1 MYRTLIA
8 LLGALL
14 LTVSAVAQFA
24 PPKDALSVQATASV
38 KQVVP
43 GKPFEILVTLN
54 IKHPYHVNANPAS
67 EKFLIPTTVT
77 IDPVPGITFAAPQ
90 YPKGLLREF
99 AFTGGKKIAVYEGKI
114 VVRVTATPSKQL
126 KGGEVTVRG
135 KVNYQACD
143 DKSCYPP
150 GDLPFS
156 LKLKVAP
163 SAASIDTEGEQA
175 VAQAEQTGASPGSD
189 GAAVA
194 GTFSST
200 PGGAYLQKL
209 QDLLNAGRFGIALP
223 IILLLGLLLNLT
235 PCVYPLI
242 PITISFFSRQ
252 TAGSAARTFGLSLVY
267 VFGMALMYAA
277 LGTAAAALGK
287 TFGFQLQNPWVLGG
301 FAVIL
306 IALALSMFG
315 VYQLQLP
322 AGLRNKARLREG
334 WLGAFLMGLLVGVA
348 AAPCVGPVVVAL
360 AAVVS
365 GTGNVP
371 LGFLLFLT
379 LGIGLGIPYI
389 MLAMFSGAIRRLPRS
404 GEWMVAVEHLFGF
417 ALIGVA
423 IFFLSPILPAMVY
436 KWLMFACLAGVGVY
450 LAAVD
455 KLAKTV
461 RGFFWFK
468 RLLGVALVAWA
479 VMIALPTQ
487 KAEGGHIAWQPY
499 SEAALQQAVAEGK
512 PVVIDFYADWCLP
525 CKELEANTFSDPRV
539 AQAFEGIVALK
550 ADLTR
555 DDSPAVQDLKK
566 RFSIVGVPT
575 IVFLDGTGREQRSIA
590 PGAVRTAGGVLEAN
604 GAIPFVDDTDSEA
617 IRRIRC
623 NDSVSGYRWLFYWW
637 LPEFSG
643 KLVK

>member
-1 MYRTLIA
+1 MHRTIA
-8 LLGALL
+8 LLFTTLL
-14 LTVSAVAQFA
+14 LTITAVAQFA

-43 GKPFEILVTLN
+43 GKPFQILVTLN

-67 EKFLIPTTVT
+67 EKFLIPTSVT
-77 IDPVPGITFAAPQ
+77 IDPVPGITFASPQ
-90 YPKGLLREF
+90 YPKGLQREF
-99 AFTGGKKIAVYEGKI
+99 AFTGGKKIAVYEGK
-114 VVRVTATPSKQL
+114 VVIRVPATPSQGL
-126 KGGEVTVRG
+126 KPGEITVRG

-150 GDLPFS
+150 GNLPFT
-156 LKLKVAP
+156 LKLRVG
-163 SAASIDTEGEQA
+163 AASASAEAEETQV
-175 VAQAEQTGASPGSD
+175 VAQADETPSADGS
-189 GAAVA
+189 A
-194 GTFSST
+194 GTPAAAGSFSST

-209 QDLLNAGRFGIALP
+209 QDLLNTGRFAIALP

-252 TAGSAARTFGLSLVY
+252 TSGSAGRTFGLALVY

-306 IALALSMFG
+306 VALALSMFG
-315 VYQLQLP
+315 LYQLQLP

-334 WLGAFLMGLLVGVA
+334 WLGALLMGLLVGVA

-389 MLAMFSGAIRRLPRS
+389 VLAMFSGAIRRLPRS

-423 IFFLSPILPAMVY
+423 IFFLSPILPAAVY
-436 KWLMFACLAGVGVY
+436 KWLMFIFLAGVGVY
-450 LAAVD
+450 LVAID
-455 KLAKTV
+455 QLAKTV
-461 RGFFWFK
+461 RAFFWFK

-487 KAEGGHIAWQPY
+487 KAESAHIAWQPY
-499 SEAALQQAVAEGK
+499 SETALQQAIAERK

-539 AQAFEGIVALK
+539 AQAFEGVLALK

-555 DDSPAVQDLKK
+555 DDSPAVQELKK
-566 RFSIVGVPT
+566 RFEIVGVPT
-575 IVFLDGTGREQRSIA
+575 IVFLDGSGQEQKALRLVQFEPPDAFLKRMAQFHSLA
-590 PGAVRTAGGVLEAN
+590 TQTAK
-604 GAIPFVDDTDSEA
+604 
-617 IRRIRC
+617 R
-623 NDSVSGYRWLFYWW
+623 
-637 LPEFSG
+637 
-643 KLVK
+643 

>member
-1 MYRTLIA
+1 MHRIIA
-8 LLGALL
+8 SLLGVLL
-14 LTVSAVAQFA
+14 LITVAVAQFA

-67 EKFLIPTTVT
+67 EKFLIPTSVT
-77 IDPVPGITFAAPQ
+77 MEPVSGITFAPPQ
-90 YPKGLLREF
+90 YPKGLQREF
-99 AFTGGKKIAVYEGKI
+99 AFTGGKKIAVYEGTTT
-114 VVRVTATPSKQL
+114 VRIAATPAKNL
-126 KGGEVTVRG
+126 KRGEITVRG
-135 KVNYQACD
+135 KVHYQACD
-143 DKSCYPP
+143 ERSCYPP
-150 GDLPFS
+150 GELPFT
-156 LKLKVAP
+156 LTLKVGAAP
-163 SAASIDTEGEQA
+163 ASADMGEPQV
-175 VAQAEQTGASPGSD
+175 VAQTAETLPSDNATSASASAGS
-189 GAAVA
+189 
-194 GTFSST
+194 FSTT
-200 PGGAYLQKL
+200 PGGVYLQKL
-209 QDLLNAGRFGIALP
+209 QHLLDTGRFGVALP

-252 TAGSAARTFGLSLVY
+252 TSGSQGRTFGLALVY
-267 VFGMALMYAA
+267 VLGMALMYAS

-306 IALALSMFG
+306 LALALSMFG

-334 WLGAFLMGLLVGVA
+334 WLGALLMGLLVGVA

-371 LGFLLFLT
+371 LGFVLFLT
-379 LGIGLGIPYI
+379 LGLGLGIPYI
-389 MLAMFSGAIRRLPRS
+389 VLAMFSGAIRRLPRS

-423 IFFLSPILPAMVY
+423 IFFLSPILPATVY
-436 KWLMFACLAGVGVY
+436 KWLMFAFLAGVGVY
-450 LAAVD
+450 LTAFD
-455 KLAKTV
+455 NLAKTV

-487 KAEGGHIAWQPY
+487 RAEGGHIAWQPY
-499 SEAALQQAVAEGK
+499 SEAVLQQAVSEGK

-539 AQAFEGIVALK
+539 AKAFEGVVALK

-555 DDSPAVQDLKK
+555 DEDPSVQELRK
-566 RFSIVGVPT
+566 RFHITGVPT
-575 IVFLDGTGREQRSIA
+575 IVFLDASGREQEALRLVQFEPPDVFLKRMEQFHSA
-590 PGAVRTAGGVLEAN
+590 AQTAK
-604 GAIPFVDDTDSEA
+604 
-617 IRRIRC
+617 R
-623 NDSVSGYRWLFYWW
+623 
-637 LPEFSG
+637 
-643 KLVK
+643 

>member
-1 MYRTLIA
+1 MHRIIA
-8 LLGALL
+8 LLFTILL
-14 LTVSAVAQFA
+14 LTITAVAQFA

-38 KQVVP
+38 KQIVP
-43 GKPFEILVTLN
+43 GKPFEILVTLTV
-54 IKHPYHVNANPAS
+54 KHPYHVNANPAS
-67 EKFLIPTTVT
+67 EKFLIPTSVT
-77 IDPVPGITFAAPQ
+77 IDPVPGITFAPPQ

-99 AFTGGKKIAVYEGKI
+99 AFTGGKKIAVYEGKV
-114 VVRVTATPSKQL
+114 VVRVPAAPSQGL
-126 KGGEVTVRG
+126 KRGEITVRG
-135 KVNYQACD
+135 RVNYQACD
-143 DKSCYPP
+143 EKSCYPP
-150 GDLPFS
+150 GDVPFT
-156 LKLKVAP
+156 LKLKVGTA
-163 SAASIDTEGEQA
+163 SASAETEETQG
-175 VAQAEQTGASPGSD
+175 VAQAVETSPADGS
-189 GAAVA
+189 A
-194 GTFSST
+194 GTPAVVGSFSST

-209 QDLLNAGRFGIALP
+209 QDMLNTGRFAIALP

-252 TAGSAARTFGLSLVY
+252 TSGSAGRTFGLALVY
-267 VFGMALMYAA
+267 VFGMALMYAT

-306 IALALSMFG
+306 VALALSMFG

-334 WLGAFLMGLLVGVA
+334 WLGALLMGLLVGVA

-389 MLAMFSGAIRRLPRS
+389 VLAMFSGAIRRLPRS

-423 IFFLSPILPAMVY
+423 LFFLSPILPAAVY
-436 KWLMFACLAGVGVY
+436 QWLMFAFLAGVGVY
-450 LAAVD
+450 LVAID
-455 KLAKTV
+455 QLARTV

-479 VMIALPTQ
+479 VMMALPTQ
-487 KAEGGHIAWQPY
+487 RAESAHIAWQPY
-499 SEAALQQAVAEGK
+499 SETALQQAISEGK

-539 AQAFEGIVALK
+539 AQAFEGVLALK

-555 DDSPAVQDLKK
+555 DDSPAVQELKK
-566 RFSIVGVPT
+566 RFGIVGVPT
-575 IVFLDGTGREQRSIA
+575 IVFLDGSGQEHKALRLVQFEPPDAFLKRMAQFHSLATQ
-590 PGAVRTAGGVLEAN
+590 TAK
-604 GAIPFVDDTDSEA
+604 
-617 IRRIRC
+617 R
-623 NDSVSGYRWLFYWW
+623 
-637 LPEFSG
+637 
-643 KLVK
+643 

>member
-1 MYRTLIA
+1 MHRIIA
-8 LLGALL
+8 SLLGVLL
-14 LTVSAVAQFA
+14 LSITAVAQFA

-43 GKPFEILVTLN
+43 GKRFDLLVTLN

-67 EKFLIPTTVT
+67 EKFLIPTSVT
-77 IDPVPGITFAAPQ
+77 IEPVSGITFAPPQ
-90 YPKGLLREF
+90 YPKGIQREF
-99 AFTGGKKIAVYEGKI
+99 AFTGGKKIAVYEGKTTI
-114 VVRVTATPSKQL
+114 RITATPAKNL
-126 KGGEVTVRG
+126 KPGEVTVRG
-135 KVNYQACD
+135 KVHYQACD
-143 DKSCYPP
+143 ERSCYPP
-150 GDLPFS
+150 GDIAFT
-156 LKLKVAP
+156 LKLKVG
-163 SAASIDTEGEQA
+163 SASAG
-175 VAQAEQTGASPGSD
+175 VQTGEPQVTAQSGETPSPDSPANTPVAVGSL
-189 GAAVA
+189 
-194 GTFSST
+194 SSA

-209 QDLLNAGRFGIALP
+209 QDLLSTGRFGIALP
-223 IILLLGLLLNLT
+223 IVLLLGLLLNLT

-242 PITISFFSRQ
+242 PITVSFFSRQ
-252 TAGSAARTFGLSLVY
+252 TSGSQGRTFGLALVY
-267 VFGMALMYAA
+267 VLGMALMYAS

-315 VYQLQLP
+315 LYQLQLP

-334 WLGAFLMGLLVGVA
+334 WLGALLMGLLVGVA

-389 MLAMFSGAIRRLPRS
+389 VLAMFSGAIRRLPRS

-423 IFFLSPILPAMVY
+423 IFFLSPVLPATVY
-436 KWLMFACLAGVGVY
+436 KWVMFAFLAGVGVY
-450 LAAVD
+450 LVAID

-461 RGFFWFK
+461 RGFFLFK

-479 VMIALPTQ
+479 VLIALPTQ
-487 KAEGGHIAWQPY
+487 KVQGGHIAWQPY
-499 SEAALQQAVAEGK
+499 SEAVLQQAVAEGK

-539 AQAFEGIVALK
+539 AQAFDGVVALK

-555 DDSPAVQDLKK
+555 DEEPSVQELKK
-566 RFSIVGVPT
+566 RFRIVGVPT
-575 IVFLDGTGREQRSIA
+575 IVFLDGSGREQEDLRLVQFEPPDAFLKRMAQFHSA
-590 PGAVRTAGGVLEAN
+590 AQTAK
-604 GAIPFVDDTDSEA
+604 
-617 IRRIRC
+617 R
-623 NDSVSGYRWLFYWW
+623 
-637 LPEFSG
+637 
-643 KLVK
+643 

>member
-436 KWLMFACLAGVGVY
+436 KWLMFAFLAGVGVY

-566 RFSIVGVPT
+566 RFGIVGVPT
-575 IVFLDGTGREQRSIA
+575 IVFLDGSGREQRALRLVQFEPPEAFLKRMVQFHSLTTQ
-590 PGAVRTAGGVLEAN
+590 TAK
-604 GAIPFVDDTDSEA
+604 
-617 IRRIRC
+617 R
-623 NDSVSGYRWLFYWW
+623 
-637 LPEFSG
+637 
-643 KLVK
+643 

>member
-1 MYRTLIA
+1 MHRAIA
-8 LLGALL
+8 ILLATLL
-14 LTVSAVAQFA
+14 LTLTAVAQFA

-43 GKPFEILVTLN
+43 GKPFQILVTLD

-67 EKFLIPTTVT
+67 EKFLIPTSVAME
-77 IDPVPGITFAAPQ
+77 PVPGVTFAPPQ
-90 YPKGLLREF
+90 YPKGLQRQF
-99 AFTGGKKIAVYEGKI
+99 AFTGGKKIAVYEGKTVI
-114 VVRVTATPSKQL
+114 RITATPAKSL
-126 KGGEVTVRG
+126 KPGELTVRG

-150 GDLPFS
+150 GDLLFT
-156 LKLKVAP
+156 LKLKVVPA
-163 SAASIDTEGEQA
+163 SASTESEGTQ
-175 VAQAEQTGASPGSD
+175 VAAQTGETSSTDGS
-189 GAAVA
+189 A
-194 GTFSST
+194 GTPAAGSFSST
-200 PGGAYLQKL
+200 PGGTYLQKL
-209 QDLLNAGRFGIALP
+209 QDLLNTGRFAIALP

-252 TAGSAARTFGLSLVY
+252 TSGSAGRTFGLALVY

-306 IALALSMFG
+306 VALALSMFG
-315 VYQLQLP
+315 IYQLQLP

-334 WLGAFLMGLLVGVA
+334 WLGALLMGLLVGVA

-389 MLAMFSGAIRRLPRS
+389 VLAMFSGAIRRLPRS

-423 IFFLSPILPAMVY
+423 IFFLSPILPAAVY
-436 KWLMFACLAGVGVY
+436 KWLMFAFLAGVGVY
-450 LAAVD
+450 LVAID

-468 RLLGVALVAWA
+468 RLLGVALLAWA

-499 SEAALQQAVAEGK
+499 SEAVLQQAVAERK
-512 PVVIDFYADWCLP
+512 PVIIDFYADWCLP

-539 AQAFEGIVALK
+539 AQAFEGVLALK

-555 DDSPAVQDLKK
+555 DDSPAVQELKK
-566 RFSIVGVPT
+566 RFGIVGVPT
-575 IVFLDGTGREQRSIA
+575 IVFLDGSGQEQKSLRLVQFEPPDAFLKRMAQFHSLA
-590 PGAVRTAGGVLEAN
+590 TQTAK
-604 GAIPFVDDTDSEA
+604 
-617 IRRIRC
+617 R
-623 NDSVSGYRWLFYWW
+623 
-637 LPEFSG
+637 
-643 KLVK
+643 

>member
-8 LLGALL
+8 VLGLLL
-14 LTVSAVAQFA
+14 LTVAAVAQFA
-24 PPKDALSVQATASV
+24 PPKDALRVQATASV
-38 KQVVP
+38 KQIAP
-43 GKPFEILVTLN
+43 GKAFQIVVTLDV
-54 IKHPYHVNANPAS
+54 KPPYHVNANPAS
-67 EKFLIPTTVT
+67 EKFLIPTRVSME
-77 IDPVPGITFAAPQ
+77 PVAGITFGQPQ
-90 YPKGLLREF
+90 YPKGHEREF
-99 AFTGGKKIAVYEGKI
+99 AFTGGKKIAVYEGKTVI
-114 VVRVTATPSKQL
+114 RLPATAAKTL
-126 KGGEVTVRG
+126 KPGEVTLRG

-143 DKSCYPP
+143 EKSCYPP

-163 SAASIDTEGEQA
+163 SAASIDAEGEQA
-175 VAQAEQTGASPGSD
+175 VAQAEQAGALPASE
-189 GAAVA
+189 GAASA

-209 QDLLNAGRFGIALP
+209 QDLLNTGRFAIALP

-252 TAGSAARTFGLSLVY
+252 TAGSAGRTFGLALVY
-267 VFGMALMYAA
+267 VLGMALMYAA

-306 IALALSMFG
+306 VTLALSMFG

-322 AGLRNKARLREG
+322 ASLRNKARLREG
-334 WLGAFLMGLLVGVA
+334 WLGALLMGLLVGVA

-389 MLAMFSGAIRRLPRS
+389 VLAMFSGAIRRLPRS

-436 KWLMFACLAGVGVY
+436 KWLMFAFLAGVGVY
-450 LAAVD
+450 LAAID

-539 AQAFEGIVALK
+539 VQAFEGIVAMK

-575 IVFLDGTGREQRSIA
+575 IVFLDGTGQEQRALRLVQFEPPDAFLKRMAQFHSLTTQ
-590 PGAVRTAGGVLEAN
+590 TAK
-604 GAIPFVDDTDSEA
+604 
-617 IRRIRC
+617 R
-623 NDSVSGYRWLFYWW
+623 
-637 LPEFSG
+637 
-643 KLVK
+643 

>member
-1 MYRTLIA
+1 MRTVFSVVSIA
-8 LLGALL
+8 LLLSVTAF
-14 LTVSAVAQFA
+14 AQFA
-24 PPKDALSVQATASV
+24 PPKDALSVQAGASV
-38 KQVVP
+38 KQIVP

-54 IKHPYHVNANPAS
+54 IKQPYHVNANPAS
-67 EKFLIPTTVT
+67 ERFLIPTTVSVE
-77 IDPVPGITFAAPQ
+77 PVAGITFAQPQ
-90 YPKGLLREF
+90 YPKGHQREF
-99 AFTGGKKIAVYEGKI
+99 AFTGGKKIAVYEGKTVIRI
-114 VVRVTATPSKQL
+114 VATPAKSVKA
-126 KGGEVTVRG
+126 GSVTIRG

-143 DKSCYPP
+143 EKSCYPP

-156 LKLKVAP
+156 LSLKVGKA
-163 SAASIDTEGEQA
+163 SASVESGEGQT
-175 VAQAEQTGASPGSD
+175 VAQAEEAASASPPP
-189 GAAVA
+189 AT
-194 GTFSST
+194 GTFAST
-200 PGGAYLQKL
+200 PGGAYLQRL
-209 QDLLNAGRFGIALP
+209 QDLLNQGRFGIALP

-235 PCVYPLI
+235 PCVYPLV

-252 TAGSAARTFGLSLVY
+252 TAGSSGRTFGLALVY

-306 IALALSMFG
+306 VALALSMFG

-322 AGLRNKARLREG
+322 ASLRNKARLREG
-334 WLGAFLMGLLVGVA
+334 WLGALMMGLLVGVA

-389 MLAMFSGAIRRLPRS
+389 VLAMFSGAIRRLPRS

-423 IFFLSPILPAMVY
+423 IFFLSPILPAAVY
-436 KWLMFACLAGVGVY
+436 RWLMFAFLAGVGVY
-450 LAAVD
+450 LVAFD
-455 KLAKTV
+455 KLAKSV
-461 RGFFWFK
+461 RAFFLFK
-468 RLLGVALVAWA
+468 RLLGAALVAWA
-479 VMIALPTQ
+479 VMTVIPSQ
-487 KAEGGHIAWQPY
+487 KAQGGHIAWQPY
-499 SEAALQQAVAEGK
+499 SDEILQQAVAEGK

-539 AQAFEGIVALK
+539 AKAFEGVVALK

-555 DDSPAVQDLKK
+555 DEDPAVKAVK
-566 RFSIVGVPT
+566 ERFKIVGVPT
-575 IVFLDGTGREQRSIA
+575 IVFLDGSGREQESLRLVQFEPPDAFLKRMAQFHSA
-590 PGAVRTAGGVLEAN
+590 AQTAQ
-604 GAIPFVDDTDSEA
+604 
-617 IRRIRC
+617 R
-623 NDSVSGYRWLFYWW
+623 
-637 LPEFSG
+637 
-643 KLVK
+643 

>member
-1 MYRTLIA
+1 MHRTIVS
-8 LLGALL
+8 LLGILL
-14 LTVSAVAQFA
+14 LTTVAVAQFA
-24 PPKDALSVQATASV
+24 PPKDALGVQAAASV

-54 IKHPYHVNANPAS
+54 IKQPYHVNANPAS
-67 EKFLIPTTVT
+67 EKFLIPTSVE
-77 IDPVPGITFAAPQ
+77 IEPVSGITFAPPQ
-90 YPKGLLREF
+90 YPKGIQREF
-99 AFTGGKKIAVYEGKI
+99 AFTGGKKIAVYEGKTTI
-114 VVRVTATPSKQL
+114 RITATPAKNL
-126 KGGEVTVRG
+126 KRGEITIRG
-135 KVNYQACD
+135 KVHYQACD
-143 DKSCYPP
+143 ERSCYPP
-150 GDLPFS
+150 GDLPFTVR
-156 LKLKVAP
+156 LGVGTA
-163 SAASIDTEGEQA
+163 SAGVQTDEPQ
-175 VAQAEQTGASPGSD
+175 VMAQGGGTTSPDSS
-189 GAAVA
+189 A
-194 GTFSST
+194 GTPAAGSLSSA

-209 QDLLNAGRFGIALP
+209 QHLLDTGRFGIALP

-252 TAGSAARTFGLSLVY
+252 ASGSQGRTFGLALVY
-267 VFGMALMYAA
+267 VLGMALMYAA

-306 IALALSMFG
+306 VALALSMFG
-315 VYQLQLP
+315 LYQLQLP

-334 WLGAFLMGLLVGVA
+334 WLGALLMGLLVGVA

-389 MLAMFSGAIRRLPRS
+389 VLAMFSGAIRRLPRS
-404 GEWMVAVEHLFGF
+404 GEWMVAMEHLFGF

-423 IFFLSPILPAMVY
+423 IFFLSPILPAVVY
-436 KWLMFACLAGVGVY
+436 KGLMFVFLAGVGIY
-450 LAAVD
+450 LAALD
-455 KLAKTV
+455 KLAQAV
-461 RGFFWFK
+461 RGFFLFK

-479 VMIALPTQ
+479 VMIALPTH
-487 KAEGGHIAWQPY
+487 KAQGGHITWQPY
-499 SEAALQQAVAEGK
+499 SEAVLQQAVAEGK

-539 AQAFEGIVALK
+539 AQAFDRVVALK

-555 DDSPAVQDLKK
+555 DEEPSVRELKN
-566 RFSIVGVPT
+566 RFKIVGVPT
-575 IVFLDGTGREQRSIA
+575 IVFLDGSGREQEALRLVQFEPPDAFLKRMAQFHS
-590 PGAVRTAGGVLEAN
+590 VVQTAE
-604 GAIPFVDDTDSEA
+604 
-617 IRRIRC
+617 R
-623 NDSVSGYRWLFYWW
+623 
-637 LPEFSG
+637 
-643 KLVK
+643 

>member
-1 MYRTLIA
+1 MRTVFSVVSIA
-8 LLGALL
+8 LLLSVTAF
-14 LTVSAVAQFA
+14 AQFA
-24 PPKDALSVQATASV
+24 PPKDALSVQAGASV
-38 KQVVP
+38 KQIVP

-54 IKHPYHVNANPAS
+54 IKQPYHVNANPAS
-67 EKFLIPTTVT
+67 ERFLIPTTVSVE
-77 IDPVPGITFAAPQ
+77 PVAGITFAQPQ
-90 YPKGLLREF
+90 YPKGHQREF
-99 AFTGGKKIAVYEGKI
+99 AFTGGKKIAVYEGKTVIRI
-114 VVRVTATPSKQL
+114 VATPAKSL
-126 KGGEVTVRG
+126 KAGSVTIRG

-143 DKSCYPP
+143 EKSCYPP

-156 LKLKVAP
+156 LLLKVGKASASVEP
-163 SAASIDTEGEQA
+163 GEGQTVAQVEEASSAASPPPAT
-175 VAQAEQTGASPGSD
+175 
-189 GAAVA
+189 

-200 PGGAYLQKL
+200 PGGAYPQRL
-209 QDLLNAGRFGIALP
+209 QDLLNQGRFGIALP

-252 TAGSAARTFGLSLVY
+252 TAGSSGRTFGLALVY

-306 IALALSMFG
+306 VALALSMFG

-334 WLGAFLMGLLVGVA
+334 WLGALMMGLLVGVA

-389 MLAMFSGAIRRLPRS
+389 VLAMFSGAIRRLLRS

-423 IFFLSPILPAMVY
+423 IFFLSPILPAAVY
-436 KWLMFACLAGVGVY
+436 RGLMFAFLAGVGVY
-450 LAAVD
+450 LVAFD
-455 KLAKTV
+455 KLAKSV
-461 RGFFWFK
+461 RAFFLFK

-479 VMIALPTQ
+479 VMTVIPSQ
-487 KAEGGHIAWQPY
+487 KAHGGHIAWQPY
-499 SEAALQQAVAEGK
+499 GDEILQQAVAEGK

-539 AQAFEGIVALK
+539 AKAFEGIVALK

-555 DDSPAVQDLKK
+555 DEDPGVKAVKE
-566 RFSIVGVPT
+566 RFKIVGVPT
-575 IVFLDGTGREQRSIA
+575 IVFLDGSGREQESLRLVQFEPADAFLKRMAQFHSMA
-590 PGAVRTAGGVLEAN
+590 QTAQ
-604 GAIPFVDDTDSEA
+604 
-617 IRRIRC
+617 R
-623 NDSVSGYRWLFYWW
+623 
-637 LPEFSG
+637 
-643 KLVK
+643 

>member
-1 MYRTLIA
+1 MRGIVWMVA
-8 LLGALL
+8 LVVLWASP
-14 LTVSAVAQFA
+14 VRAQFA
-24 PPKDALSVQATASV
+24 PPKDALSVQAGASV
-38 KQVVP
+38 KTIVP

-77 IDPVPGITFAAPQ
+77 VEPVAGITFAQPQ
-90 YPKGLLREF
+90 YPAGLQREF
-99 AFTGGKKIAVYEGKI
+99 AFTSGKKIAVYEGKTVI
-114 VVRVTATPSKQL
+114 RVRATPAGNL
-126 KGGEVTVRG
+126 KAGTVTIRG

-150 GDLPFS
+150 GDLPFT
-156 LKLKVAP
+156 LKLPVGKSSASAEAEESAAVGQVADSTGSADAPP
-163 SAASIDTEGEQA
+163 SAGM
-175 VAQAEQTGASPGSD
+175 
-189 GAAVA
+189 
-194 GTFSST
+194 FSTT
-200 PGGAYLQKL
+200 PGGAYLQRL
-209 QDLLNAGRFGIALP
+209 QNLLNEGRFGVALP

-252 TAGSAARTFGLSLVY
+252 TSGSAARTFGLALVY
-267 VFGMALMYAA
+267 VLGMALMYAS

-306 IALALSMFG
+306 VALALSMFG

-322 AGLRNKARLREG
+322 ASLRNKARLREG
-334 WLGAFLMGLLVGVA
+334 WLGALVMGLLVGVA

-379 LGIGLGIPYI
+379 LGLGLGLPYI
-389 MLAMFSGAIRRLPRS
+389 VLAMSSGAIRRLPRS

-423 IFFLSPILPAMVY
+423 IFFLSPLLPAVLY
-436 KWLMFACLAGVGVY
+436 RWLMFAFLAGVGIY
-450 LAAVD
+450 LVSFD
-455 KLAKTV
+455 KLAKSV

-479 VMIALPTQ
+479 VMIALPPRQ
-487 KAEGGHIAWQPY
+487 ASGGHIAWQTY
-499 SEAALQQAVAEGK
+499 SEERLQQAVAEGK

-539 AQAFEGIVALK
+539 AQAFEGVVALK

-555 DDSPAVQDLKK
+555 DEDPAVRTVKE
-566 RFSIVGVPT
+566 RFKIVGVPT
-575 IVFLDGTGREQRSIA
+575 IVFLDSTGREQ
-590 PGAVRTAGGVLEAN
+590 TAL
-604 GAIPFVDDTDSEA
+604 
-617 IRRIRC
+617 R
-623 NDSVSGYRWLFYWW
+623 
-637 LPEFSG
+637 
-643 KLVK
+643 LVQFEPPDAFLKRMAQFQSAAQTAKR

>member
-1 MYRTLIA
+1 MHRTLIA
-8 LLGALL
+8 ILGVLL
-14 LTVSAVAQFA
+14 LPIAAVAQFA
-24 PPKDALSVQATASV
+24 PPKDAMSVRVTASV

-43 GKPFEILVTLN
+43 GRPFEILVTLD
-54 IKHPYHVNANPAS
+54 IKPPYHVNANPSS
-67 EKFLIPTTVT
+67 EKFLIPTTVRME
-77 IDPVPGITFAAPQ
+77 PVAGITFGQPQ
-90 YPKGLLREF
+90 YPKGHAREF
-99 AFTGGKKIAVYEGKI
+99 AFTGGKKIAVYEGKTVI
-114 VVRVTATPSKQL
+114 RIPATAAKTL
-126 KGGEVTVRG
+126 KSGEVTLRG

-143 DKSCYPP
+143 EKSCYPP

-163 SAASIDTEGEQA
+163 SAANIDAEGEQA
-175 VAQAEQTGASPGSD
+175 RVQAEQDGLSPVSD
-189 GAAVA
+189 GAAA
-194 GTFSST
+194 GAFSTT

-209 QDLLNAGRFGIALP
+209 QDLLNTRRFAIALP

-252 TAGSAARTFGLSLVY
+252 TAGSVGRTFGLALVY
-267 VFGMALMYAA
+267 VLGMALMYAA

-306 IALALSMFG
+306 VALALSMFG
-315 VYQLQLP
+315 LYQLQLP

-365 GTGNVP
+365 GTGNIL

-379 LGIGLGIPYI
+379 LGLGLGIPYI
-389 MLAMFSGAIRRLPRS
+389 ALAMSSNAIRRLPRS

-436 KWLMFACLAGVGVY
+436 KALMAAFLAGVGIY
-450 LAAVD
+450 LVAFD
-455 KLAKTV
+455 KLAQSV
-461 RGFFWFK
+461 RSFFLFK

-479 VMIALPTQ
+479 VLLAVPPQ
-487 KAEGGHIAWQPY
+487 KAQGGQIAWQPY
-499 SEAALQQAVAEGK
+499 SVEALQQAMTQGK

-525 CKELEANTFSDPRV
+525 CKELDAKTFSDPRV
-539 AQAFEGIVALK
+539 AQMFDGVVALK

-555 DDSPAVQDLKK
+555 GEDPLVNEVK
-566 RFSIVGVPT
+566 RRFQIVGVPT
-575 IVFLDGTGREQRSIA
+575 IVFLDPSGNEQVHLRLVQFEPPEA
-590 PGAVRTAGGVLEAN
+590 FLKRMEQFHKAVAQTAK
-604 GAIPFVDDTDSEA
+604 
-617 IRRIRC
+617 R
-623 NDSVSGYRWLFYWW
+623 
-637 LPEFSG
+637 
-643 KLVK
+643 

>member
-1 MYRTLIA
+1 MHRTIA
-8 LLGALL
+8 GLFATLL
-14 LTVSAVAQFA
+14 LVTTAVAQFA

-43 GKPFEILVTLN
+43 GKPFEILVMLN

-67 EKFLIPTTVT
+67 EKFLIPTSVAVE
-77 IDPVPGITFAAPQ
+77 PVSGITFSQPH
-90 YPKGLLREF
+90 YPKGLMREF
-99 AFTGGKKIAVYEGKI
+99 AFTGGKKIAVYEGKTVI
-114 VVRVTATPSKQL
+114 RITATPAKNL
-126 KGGEVTVRG
+126 KAGEVTVRG

-143 DKSCYPP
+143 ERSCYPP
-150 GDLPFS
+150 GNLPFS
-156 LKLKVAP
+156 LKLKVGTAS
-163 SAASIDTEGEQA
+163 SASASTEPVQA
-175 VAQAEQTGASPGSD
+175 VVQTAESSPVGGSE
-189 GAAVA
+189 GAA
-194 GTFSST
+194 GSFST
-200 PGGAYLQKL
+200 APGGAYLQKL
-209 QDLLNAGRFGIALP
+209 QELLDAGRFGIALP

-252 TAGSAARTFGLSLVY
+252 TSGSQGRTFGLALVY
-267 VFGMALMYAA
+267 VLGMALMYAA

-306 IALALSMFG
+306 VALALSMFG

-334 WLGAFLMGLLVGVA
+334 WLGALLMGLLVGVA

-379 LGIGLGIPYI
+379 LGLGLGIPYI
-389 MLAMFSGAIRRLPRS
+389 VLAMFSGAIRRLPRS

-423 IFFLSPILPAMVY
+423 IFFLSPILPAVVY
-436 KWLMFACLAGVGVY
+436 KWLMFAFLAGVGVY
-450 LAAVD
+450 LVAID

-461 RGFFWFK
+461 RGFFLFK

-487 KAEGGHIAWQPY
+487 KAKVGHIAWQPY
-499 SEAALQQAVAEGK
+499 SEALLQQALAERK
-512 PVVIDFYADWCLP
+512 PVIIDFYADWCLP

-539 AQAFEGIVALK
+539 AQKFDGVVALK

-555 DDSPAVQDLKK
+555 DEDPAVQQLRK
-566 RFSIVGVPT
+566 RFQIAGVPT
-575 IVFLDGTGREQRSIA
+575 IVFLDGLGREQRALRLVQFEPPDAFLKRMAQFHSA
-590 PGAVRTAGGVLEAN
+590 AQTAK
-604 GAIPFVDDTDSEA
+604 
-617 IRRIRC
+617 R
-623 NDSVSGYRWLFYWW
+623 
-637 LPEFSG
+637 
-643 KLVK
+643 

>member
-1 MYRTLIA
+1 MHRTIVSLLGIL
-8 LLGALL
+8 LLGAI
-14 LTVSAVAQFA
+14 AVAQFA
-24 PPKDALSVQATASV
+24 PPKDALSVQVTASV

-67 EKFLIPTTVT
+67 EKFLIPTSVKL
-77 IDPVPGITFAAPQ
+77 DPVPGITFAAPQ
-90 YPKGLLREF
+90 YPKGLQREF
-99 AFTGGKKIAVYEGKI
+99 AFTGGKRIAVYEGRTVI
-114 VVRVTATPSKQL
+114 RVTATPAKNL
-126 KGGEVTVRG
+126 KPGEITIRG

-143 DKSCYPP
+143 EKSCYPP
-150 GDLPFS
+150 GDLPFTI
-156 LKLKVAP
+156 KLKVV
-163 SAASIDTEGEQA
+163 AASASVDTSEPHG
-175 VAQAEQTGASPGSD
+175 VAQTNGTSSEG
-189 GAAVA
+189 GAAEAPAAA
-194 GTFSST
+194 GRFSSA

-252 TAGSAARTFGLSLVY
+252 TSGSQARTFGLALVY
-267 VFGMALMYAA
+267 VLGMALMYAS

-306 IALALSMFG
+306 VALALSMFG

-334 WLGAFLMGLLVGVA
+334 WLGALLMGLLVGVA

-389 MLAMFSGAIRRLPRS
+389 VLAMFSGAIRRLPRS

-423 IFFLSPILPAMVY
+423 IFFLSPILPTSVY
-436 KWLMFACLAGVGVY
+436 RWLMFAFLAGVGLY
-450 LAAVD
+450 LVAVD
-455 KLAKTV
+455 KLAQAV
-461 RGFFWFK
+461 RGFFLFK

-479 VMIALPTQ
+479 VMIALPTH
-487 KAEGGHIAWQPY
+487 KAQGGHITWQPY
-499 SEAALQQAVAEGK
+499 SEAVLQQAVAEGK

-539 AQAFEGIVALK
+539 AQTFDGVVALK

-555 DDSPAVQDLKK
+555 DEDPSVRELKK
-566 RFSIVGVPT
+566 RFQIVGVPT
-575 IVFLDGTGREQRSIA
+575 IVFLDGTGREQQSLRLVQFEPPDAFLKRMQQFHS
-590 PGAVRTAGGVLEAN
+590 AVQTAK
-604 GAIPFVDDTDSEA
+604 
-617 IRRIRC
+617 R
-623 NDSVSGYRWLFYWW
+623 
-637 LPEFSG
+637 
-643 KLVK
+643 

>member
-1 MYRTLIA
+1 MRAFWSLI
-8 LLGALL
+8 GALL
-14 LTVSAVAQFA
+14 LLSVAAFAQFA
-24 PPKDALSVQATASV
+24 PPKDALSVQAGASV
-38 KQVVP
+38 KQIVP

-54 IKHPYHVNANPAS
+54 IKQPYHVNANPAS
-67 EKFLIPTTVT
+67 EKFLIPTTVSVE
-77 IDPVPGITFAAPQ
+77 PVAGITFAQPQ
-90 YPKGLLREF
+90 YPKGHQREF
-99 AFTGGKKIAVYEGKI
+99 AFTGGKKIAVYEGKTIIRI
-114 VVRVTATPSKQL
+114 VATPAKSL
-126 KGGEVTVRG
+126 KAGSVTIRG

-143 DKSCYPP
+143 EKSCYPP

-156 LKLKVAP
+156 LSLKVGKASVSAETAEGQTVAQVEEAS
-163 SAASIDTEGEQA
+163 SAASPPPAT
-175 VAQAEQTGASPGSD
+175 
-189 GAAVA
+189 

-200 PGGAYLQKL
+200 PGGAYLQRL
-209 QDLLNAGRFGIALP
+209 QDLLNQGRFGIALP

-252 TAGSAARTFGLSLVY
+252 TSGSSGRTFGLALVY

-306 IALALSMFG
+306 VALALSMFG

-334 WLGAFLMGLLVGVA
+334 WLGALMMGLLVGVA

-389 MLAMFSGAIRRLPRS
+389 VLAMFSGAIRRLPRS

-423 IFFLSPILPAMVY
+423 IFFLSPILPAAVY
-436 KWLMFACLAGVGVY
+436 RGLMFAFLAGVGVY
-450 LAAVD
+450 LVAFD
-455 KLAKTV
+455 KLAKSV
-461 RGFFWFK
+461 RAFFLFK

-479 VMIALPTQ
+479 VMTVIPSQ
-487 KAEGGHIAWQPY
+487 KAHGGHIAWQPY
-499 SEAALQQAVAEGK
+499 SDEILQQAVAEGK

-539 AQAFEGIVALK
+539 AKAFEDVVALK

-555 DDSPAVQDLKK
+555 DEDPAVKAVK
-566 RFSIVGVPT
+566 ERFKIVGVPT
-575 IVFLDGTGREQRSIA
+575 IVFLDSSGREQESLRLVQFEPADAFLKRMAQFHSMA
-590 PGAVRTAGGVLEAN
+590 QTAQ
-604 GAIPFVDDTDSEA
+604 
-617 IRRIRC
+617 R
-623 NDSVSGYRWLFYWW
+623 
-637 LPEFSG
+637 
-643 KLVK
+643 

>member
-1 MYRTLIA
+1 MRTVFSVVSIA
-8 LLGALL
+8 LLLS
-14 LTVSAVAQFA
+14 VAVFAQFA
-24 PPKDALSVQATASV
+24 PPKDALSVQAGASV
-38 KQVVP
+38 KQIVP

-54 IKHPYHVNANPAS
+54 IKQPYHVNANPAS
-67 EKFLIPTTVT
+67 EKFLIPTTVSVE
-77 IDPVPGITFAAPQ
+77 PVAGITFAQPQ
-90 YPKGLLREF
+90 YPKGHQREF
-99 AFTGGKKIAVYEGKI
+99 AFTGGKKIAVYEGKTVIRI
-114 VVRVTATPSKQL
+114 VATPAKSL
-126 KGGEVTVRG
+126 KAGSVTIRG

-143 DKSCYPP
+143 EKSCYPP

-156 LKLKVAP
+156 LSLKVGKA
-163 SAASIDTEGEQA
+163 SASVEPGEGQT
-175 VAQAEQTGASPGSD
+175 VAQVEEASSASPPQ
-189 GAAVA
+189 AT
-194 GTFSST
+194 GTFASA
-200 PGGAYLQKL
+200 PGGAYLQRL
-209 QDLLNAGRFGIALP
+209 QNLLDQGRFGIALP

-252 TAGSAARTFGLSLVY
+252 TAGSSGRTFGLALVY
-267 VFGMALMYAA
+267 VFGMALMYAS

-306 IALALSMFG
+306 VALALSMFG

-334 WLGAFLMGLLVGVA
+334 WLGALMMGLLVGVA

-389 MLAMFSGAIRRLPRS
+389 VLAMFSGAIRRLPRS

-423 IFFLSPILPAMVY
+423 IFFLSPILPAAVY
-436 KWLMFACLAGVGVY
+436 RWLMFAFLAGVGIY
-450 LAAVD
+450 LVAFD
-455 KLAKTV
+455 KLAKSV
-461 RGFFWFK
+461 RAFFLFK

-479 VMIALPTQ
+479 VMIAIPSQ
-487 KAEGGHIAWQPY
+487 KAQGGHIAWQPY
-499 SEAALQQAVAEGK
+499 SDEILQQAVAEGK

-539 AQAFEGIVALK
+539 AKAFEGVVALK

-555 DDSPAVQDLKK
+555 DEDPAVKAVK
-566 RFSIVGVPT
+566 ERFKIVGVPT
-575 IVFLDGTGREQRSIA
+575 IVFLDGSGREQESLRLVQFEPPDAFLKRMAQFHSA
-590 PGAVRTAGGVLEAN
+590 AQTAQ
-604 GAIPFVDDTDSEA
+604 
-617 IRRIRC
+617 R
-623 NDSVSGYRWLFYWW
+623 
-637 LPEFSG
+637 
-643 KLVK
+643 

>member
-1 MYRTLIA
+1 MHRYIA
-8 LLGALL
+8 SLFVVSLLAV
-14 LTVSAVAQFA
+14 TAVAQFA

-38 KQVVP
+38 QQIVP
-43 GKPFEILVTLN
+43 GKPFDLLVTLN

-67 EKFLIPTTVT
+67 EKFLIPTSVT
-77 IDPVPGITFAAPQ
+77 IEPASGITFANPQ
-90 YPKGLLREF
+90 YPRGVMREF
-99 AFTGGKKIAVYEGKI
+99 AFTGGKRIAVYEGK
-114 VVRVTATPSKQL
+114 VTIRIGATPAKNM
-126 KGGEVTVRG
+126 KPGRITVRG
-135 KVNYQACD
+135 KVHYQACD
-143 DKSCYPP
+143 ERSCYPP
-150 GDLPFS
+150 GDLPFT
-156 LKLKVAP
+156 LHLKVG
-163 SAASIDTEGEQA
+163 AASASAEADRTQA
-175 VAQAEQTGASPGSD
+175 VAQTGETSSPNGSADTPVAAAS
-189 GAAVA
+189 
-194 GTFSST
+194 FSSA

-252 TAGSAARTFGLSLVY
+252 TSGSPGRTFGLALVY

-277 LGTAAAALGK
+277 LGTTAAALGK

-306 IALALSMFG
+306 MALALSLFG

-334 WLGAFLMGLLVGVA
+334 WLGALLMGLLVGVA

-379 LGIGLGIPYI
+379 LGIGLGTPYVV
-389 MLAMFSGAIRRLPRS
+389 LAMFSGAIHRLPRS

-423 IFFLSPILPAMVY
+423 IFFLSPILPAVVY
-436 KWLMFACLAGVGVY
+436 KWLMFAFLAGVGTY
-450 LAAVD
+450 LAAID
-455 KLAKTV
+455 KLARTV
-461 RGFFWFK
+461 RGFFLFK
-468 RLLGVALVAWA
+468 RLLGVALVTWA
-479 VMIALPTQ
+479 VTIVLPTP
-487 KAEGGHIAWQPY
+487 KTHGGHIAWQPY
-499 SEAALQQAVAEGK
+499 SEAVLQQAVADGK

-525 CKELEANTFSDPRV
+525 CKELEARTFSDPRV
-539 AQAFEGIVALK
+539 AQAFDGVVALK

-555 DDSPAVQDLKK
+555 DEDPMVQQLKR
-566 RFSIVGVPT
+566 RFQIVGVPT
-575 IVFLDGTGREQRSIA
+575 IVFLDGSGSEQKALRLVQFEPPDA
-590 PGAVRTAGGVLEAN
+590 FLKRMAQFRLAAQTAK
-604 GAIPFVDDTDSEA
+604 
-617 IRRIRC
+617 R
-623 NDSVSGYRWLFYWW
+623 
-637 LPEFSG
+637 
-643 KLVK
+643 

>member
-1 MYRTLIA
+1 MHLKPLSRYLSYREEKLCYEVKPMRHIIG
-8 LLGALL
+8 LF
-14 LTVSAVAQFA
+14 SAVFLLSGSAFAQFA

-38 KQVVP
+38 KQIVP

-54 IKHPYHVNANPAS
+54 IKPPYHVNANPAS
-67 EKFLIPTTVT
+67 EKFLIPTTVR
-77 IDPVPGITFAAPQ
+77 IEPVAGITFAQPQ
-90 YPKGLLREF
+90 YPQGHQREF
-99 AFTGGKKIAVYEGKI
+99 VFTSGKKIAVYEGKTVIRI
-114 VVRVTATPSKQL
+114 VATPAKSL
-126 KGGEVTVRG
+126 KAGSVSIRG

-143 DKSCYPP
+143 EKSCYPP
-150 GDLPFS
+150 GDLLFT
-156 LKLKVAP
+156 LQLKVGKA
-163 SAASIDTEGEQA
+163 SASVETGESQP
-175 VAQAEQTGASPGSD
+175 VAQVEQSAPPS
-189 GAAVA
+189 A

-200 PGGAYLQKL
+200 PGGAYLQRL
-209 QDLLNAGRFGIALP
+209 QDLLNEGRFGIALP

-242 PITISFFSRQ
+242 PVTISFFSRQ
-252 TAGSAARTFGLSLVY
+252 TSGSTGRTFGLAGVY

-306 IALALSMFG
+306 VALALSMFG
-315 VYQLQLP
+315 LYQLQLP

-334 WLGAFLMGLLVGVA
+334 WLGALVMGLLVGVA

-365 GTGNVP
+365 GTGSVP

-379 LGIGLGIPYI
+379 LGLGLGLPYI
-389 MLAMFSGAIRRLPRS
+389 VLAMFSGAIRRLPRS

-423 IFFLSPILPAMVY
+423 LFFLSPILPAVVY
-436 KWLMFACLAGVGVY
+436 RWLMFAFLAGVGVY
-450 LAAVD
+450 LAVFD
-455 KLAKTV
+455 KLARTV
-461 RGFFWFK
+461 RGFFLFK

-479 VMIALPTQ
+479 VMLAVPTH
-487 KAEGGHIAWQPY
+487 KAEGGHIAWQTY
-499 SEAALQQAVAEGK
+499 SEQALQQAVAEGK

-539 AQAFEGIVALK
+539 ARAFEGIVALK

-555 DDSPAVQDLKK
+555 DEDPAVQAVK
-566 RFSIVGVPT
+566 RRFNIVGVPT
-575 IVFLDGTGREQRSIA
+575 IVFLDSTGREQEALRLVQFEPPDVFLKRMAQFQS
-590 PGAVRTAGGVLEAN
+590 AVAQTAK
-604 GAIPFVDDTDSEA
+604 
-617 IRRIRC
+617 R
-623 NDSVSGYRWLFYWW
+623 
-637 LPEFSG
+637 
-643 KLVK
+643 

>member
-1 MYRTLIA
+1 MHRAIA
-8 LLGALL
+8 ILLATLL
-14 LTVSAVAQFA
+14 LTLTAVAQFA
-24 PPKDALSVQATASV
+24 PPKDALSVQAAASV

-43 GKPFEILVTLN
+43 GKPFQILVTLD

-67 EKFLIPTTVT
+67 EKFLIPTSVAME
-77 IDPVPGITFAAPQ
+77 PVPGVTFAPPQ
-90 YPKGLLREF
+90 YPKGLQREF
-99 AFTGGKKIAVYEGKI
+99 AFTLGKKIAVYEGKTVI
-114 VVRVTATPSKQL
+114 RITATPAKSL
-126 KGGEVTVRG
+126 KPGELTLRG

-150 GDLPFS
+150 GDLPFT
-156 LKLKVAP
+156 LKLKVVPA
-163 SAASIDTEGEQA
+163 SASMESEGTQVA
-175 VAQAEQTGASPGSD
+175 AQAGETSSTDGS
-189 GAAVA
+189 GITPAA
-194 GTFSST
+194 GSFSST

-209 QDLLNAGRFGIALP
+209 QDLLNTGRFAIALP

-252 TAGSAARTFGLSLVY
+252 TSGSSGRTFGLALVY

-306 IALALSMFG
+306 VALALSMFG

-334 WLGAFLMGLLVGVA
+334 WLGALLMGLLVGVA

-389 MLAMFSGAIRRLPRS
+389 VLAMFSGAIRRLPRS

-423 IFFLSPILPAMVY
+423 IFFLSPILPAAVY
-436 KWLMFACLAGVGVY
+436 KWLMFAFLAGVGVY
-450 LAAVD
+450 LVAID

-468 RLLGVALVAWA
+468 RLLGVALVVWA

-499 SEAALQQAVAEGK
+499 SEAVLQQAVAERK
-512 PVVIDFYADWCLP
+512 PVIIDFYADWCLP

-539 AQAFEGIVALK
+539 AQAFEGVVALK

-555 DDSPAVQDLKK
+555 DDSPAVQELKK
-566 RFSIVGVPT
+566 QFGIVGVPT
-575 IVFLDGTGREQRSIA
+575 IVFLDGSGQEQKSLRLVQFEPPDAFLKRMAQFHSLA
-590 PGAVRTAGGVLEAN
+590 TQTAK
-604 GAIPFVDDTDSEA
+604 
-617 IRRIRC
+617 R
-623 NDSVSGYRWLFYWW
+623 
-637 LPEFSG
+637 
-643 KLVK
+643 